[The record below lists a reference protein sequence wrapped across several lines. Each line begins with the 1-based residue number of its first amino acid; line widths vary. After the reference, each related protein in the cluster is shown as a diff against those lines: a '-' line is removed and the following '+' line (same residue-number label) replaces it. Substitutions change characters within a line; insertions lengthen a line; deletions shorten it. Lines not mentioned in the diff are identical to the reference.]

1 MPYRADALALR
12 TGLGIGL
19 DVALHTQ
26 PVLFPGNEFES
37 ATRAKMASDRIIVM
51 LL

>member
-1 MPYRADALALR
+1 MPYRADALASR

-19 DVALHTQ
+19 DVAQHTQ
-26 PVLFPGNEFES
+26 PVVFPGNGFED
-37 ATRAKMASDRIIVM
+37 ATHSTMASNQISVM